1 MASRSSS
8 LQLGAALRGLVFCTA
23 AGQAAGHTC
32 TQEEDKAS
40 ASLDTFFLAVWIA
53 AFMLVVLLIFATGFR
68 CGRRGSRR
76 QDRQD
81 RQDGVQLTEPDQE
94 EDPVHP
100 PAPEQHGGSS
110 SSSSTTPTAT
120 APQPPPRP
128 RLDTTNATTRRST
141 QRPVG
146 LQPPRHQ
153 RLQQDFFLAAR
164 SNAVHTTRCQ
174 AVRSAG
180 AVETRRSCLYCMR
193 GEIHAG
199 SLD

>member
-23 AGQAAGHTC
+23 GGQAAGHTC

-40 ASLDTFFLAVWIA
+40 ASLYTFFPAVWIA
-53 AFMLVVLLIFATGFR
+53 ALMLVVLLILATGFR
-68 CGRRGSRR
+68 CGRRGSR
-76 QDRQD
+76 RQD

-100 PAPEQHGGSS
+100 PAPEQHSG
-110 SSSSTTPTAT
+110 SSSTTPTTT

-128 RLDTTNATTRRST
+128 RLDTTNATARRST

-146 LQPPRHQ
+146 LQPPHHQ

-180 AVETRRSCLYCMR
+180 TVETRRICLYCMR
-193 GEIHAG
+193 DDIYTGA
-199 SLD
+199 LD